1 MRGEELA
8 VTVAAVLRSD
18 TVGPGTGELELEK
31 GYIMSLILR
40 IKLTFDSILRSSV
53 ASIEGESLPLHDAL
67 PSERLVGSSKERTQ
81 AACQVEE
88 HESDVKNQSK
98 FTLRLRYFMNVCQD
112 ERQGEDVGGC

>member
-1 MRGEELA
+1 M
-8 VTVAAVLRSD
+8 AAVLRSD

-40 IKLTFDSILRSSV
+40 IKLTLDSILRSSV
-53 ASIEGESLPLHDAL
+53 ASIEGESFPVHDAL

-88 HESDVKNQSK
+88 HDSDAKNQESLLI
-98 FTLRLRYFMNVCQD
+98 T
-112 ERQGEDVGGC
+112 

>member
-1 MRGEELA
+1 VPPSVLTEKASSLRRSPGGEIRGDELA

-40 IKLTFDSILRSSV
+40 IRLTFDSIFRSSV
-53 ASIEGESLPLHDAL
+53 ASIEGESFPLHDAL
-67 PSERLVGSSKERTQ
+67 PSERLVGSSRDRTH

-88 HESDVKNQSK
+88 HESDVKNQES
-98 FTLRLRYFMNVCQD
+98 
-112 ERQGEDVGGC
+112 